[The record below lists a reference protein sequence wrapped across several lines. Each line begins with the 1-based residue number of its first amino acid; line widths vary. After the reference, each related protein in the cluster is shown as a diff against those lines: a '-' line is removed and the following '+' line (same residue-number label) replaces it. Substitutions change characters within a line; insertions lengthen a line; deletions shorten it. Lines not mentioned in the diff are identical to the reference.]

1 MKTIKR
7 IIGVFTGIMCLAEIS
22 LAFTQ
27 KQQFAVFIV
36 IAIIFGIITFLL
48 FKPTTNDRKKDKIK
62 QDKRHEQLS
71 TCTASHVNGLPL
83 AENATC
89 VIKSLSDKF
98 LFSSGSATFDLEK
111 NKITDMCIKTD
122 TEIQQQYV
130 SSMGGAVGGALL
142 FGPVG
147 AIIGG
152 RAKKKTV
159 SHKTK
164 NYLIITYESN
174 GEIKYIGFDV
184 SFCIAS
190 ARMFVN
196 EYNSTADKNNLNISL

>member
-89 VIKSLSDKF
+89 VIKSLSESF
-98 LFSSGSATFDLEK
+98 YFHQEAQ
-111 NKITDMCIKTD
+111 TD